1 MWRVFRQAAVP
12 GAGVHAL
19 QLDGWRVRAAA
30 DGDGGVAFA
39 VEVAR

>member
-1 MWRVFRQAAVP
+1 
-12 GAGVHAL
+12 VHAL

-39 VEVAR
+39 VEVVR